1 MRETGSH
8 WLVPGSI
15 EQVTGGYRYDR
26 LIVEGLRRAGHPVA
40 VHELPGAYPFPDEGA
55 IRAAEAALDGLPD
68 GAAAVLDGL
77 ALPGV
82 ARAIGRAG
90 RRLRLLALVHHP
102 LSLETGLGPEEA
114 ARLERVERDCLAQ
127 AARVVVTSRHTAE
140 VLGRF
145 GVEGGRIGVV
155 EPGVDRPARP
165 ARGSGGASGGASGDG
180 EGPSLLCVATLT
192 PRKGHLVLV
201 EALARLRHLPW
212 RLTCAGSAERD
223 PACAAAVRAAIGRLG
238 LEGRV
243 DLAGE
248 VPPEAMGALYDG
260 ADLFVLASH
269 YEGYGMAF
277 AEALAWGLPVVG
289 TTAGAVPTVVPAGA
303 GVLVPPGDPAA
314 LAAALAPLLSG
325 PGARS
330 SLREGAS
337 AAAAALADWDGQ
349 ARRFL
354 AEILRVPGPSGGA

>member
-40 VHELPGAYPFPDEGA
+40 VHELPGPYPFPDEEA

-68 GAAAVLDGL
+68 GAVAVLDGL

-82 ARAIGRAG
+82 AGAIGRAG

-114 ARLERVERDCLAQ
+114 ARLERVERACLAR
-127 AARVVVTSRHTAE
+127 ADRVVVTSRHTAE

-145 GVEGGRIGVV
+145 GVEGRRIGVV

-165 ARGSGGASGGASGDG
+165 ARGSGGATGDGGA
-180 EGPSLLCVATLT
+180 PSLLCVATLT
-192 PRKGHLVLV
+192 PRKGHLVLI

-212 RLTCAGSAERD
+212 RLTCAGSADRD
-223 PACAAAVRAAIGRLG
+223 PACAAAVRAAIARLG

-314 LAAALAPLLSG
+314 LAAALAPLLSAPG
-325 PGARS
+325 PRS
-330 SLREGAS
+330 ALREGAL

-349 ARRFL
+349 TRRFL
-354 AEILRVPGPSGGA
+354 AEILRLRA